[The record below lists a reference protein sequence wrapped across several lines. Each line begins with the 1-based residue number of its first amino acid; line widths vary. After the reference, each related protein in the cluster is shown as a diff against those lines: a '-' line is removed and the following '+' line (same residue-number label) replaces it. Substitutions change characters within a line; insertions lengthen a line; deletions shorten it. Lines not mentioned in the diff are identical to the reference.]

1 MSVRTRDNK
10 KNLQVADDGAASL
23 QASNMTARPKNWIC
37 HQCCSGLSTNATP
50 YSSSSEDEGENEE
63 ANQTSRRVVLVL
75 TFSDISEQAEED
87 SDKSEIQ
94 RLVKSEIL
102 SNCCL
107 ASTFLRSE
115 QANASEVE
123 DIQEQ
128 VLRFL
133 QVKDKYLALGSVL
146 LKSQAFHLTYD
157 AKSSRSSSIPV
168 VALPRTEF
176 KKPYIPTQ
184 ITDNRPND
192 VKEEDVYPLSISHQ
206 FPFVGSARVDTSDSD
221 SSAQRPKAG
230 LDIVTFD
237 DYNPRLHS
245 NLQEF
250 MAVFRSS
257 FTAWEWSR
265 IHAENASHLHEFY
278 VRWSI
283 KEAYTKALG
292 VGLGFEF
299 DSFDTRLAGVDDDE
313 NGDTSG
319 LWSQISTCPGGIS
332 LLGSV
337 VFRKSIKPLEF
348 WDFFF
353 IPLYEKRNQ
362 NDSTDLAPARGCACV
377 CAGPF
382 PESPQ
387 ESGNQSTRY
396 RTIVEW
402 TELEKLA
409 EWHVR
414 GTAHI

>member
-1 MSVRTRDNK
+1 MRSEGDNE
-10 KNLQVADDGAASL
+10 LQVADDGK
-23 QASNMTARPKNWIC
+23 QASNMTTKPRNWIY
-37 HQCCSGLSTNATP
+37 QKCCNGLLTDATP
-50 YSSSSEDEGENEE
+50 CGSSSEDEGGNDE
-63 ANQTSRRVVLVL
+63 AHHQTSQCVVLVL
-75 TFSDISEQAEED
+75 TFSDISEQVEED
-87 SDKSEIQ
+87 SDQSEIQ

-123 DIQEQ
+123 SIQKQ

-133 QVKDKYLALGSVL
+133 QLKDKYLALGSVL
-146 LKSQAFHLTYD
+146 LKSQAFHLTYNSK
-157 AKSSRSSSIPV
+157 ALRTSSIPV

-176 KKPYIPTQ
+176 KKPYIPSR
-184 ITDNRPND
+184 ITDDRPNG
-192 VKEEDVYPLSISHQ
+192 VKEEDVYPISISHQ
-206 FPFVGSARVDTSDSD
+206 FPFVGSARIDTSDSY
-221 SSAQRPKAG
+221 SVAQRPKVG

-265 IHAENASHLHEFY
+265 IHAEKALHLHEFY
-278 VRWSI
+278 VRWSM
-283 KEAYTKALG
+283 KEAYAKALG
-292 VGLGFEF
+292 VGMGIQF
-299 DSFDTRLAGVDDDE
+299 DSFDTRLSGVDDVE

-319 LWSQISTCPGGIS
+319 LWSQISTCPEGIF

-337 VFRKSIKPLEF
+337 VFQKSIKPSEF

-353 IPLYEKRNQ
+353 IPLYEKKSQ
-362 NDSTDLAPARGCACV
+362 NDMMDLAPARGCACV

-382 PESPQ
+382 PETSQ
-387 ESGNQSTRY
+387 ESGDQSTRY

-414 GTAHI
+414 ETAHM

>member
-1 MSVRTRDNK
+1 
-10 KNLQVADDGAASL
+10 
-23 QASNMTARPKNWIC
+23 MTARQRNRIFHK
-37 HQCCSGLSTNATP
+37 CCDELLTDATP
-50 YSSSSEDEGENEE
+50 YSSSSEDEGENDE
-63 ANQTSRRVVLVL
+63 AQTSHHAVIVL
-75 TFSDISEQAEED
+75 TFSDISEQVEED

-102 SNCCL
+102 SNSCL

-123 DIQEQ
+123 YVQKQ

-146 LKSQAFHLTYD
+146 LKSQAFHLTYNS
-157 AKSSRSSSIPV
+157 KSSPSSFMPV
-168 VALPRTEF
+168 VELPRTEF
-176 KKPYIPTQ
+176 KKPYIPTR

-192 VKEEDVYPLSISHQ
+192 VKEEDVYPISISHQ

-221 SSAQRPKAG
+221 SVAQRPKVG

-237 DYNPRLHS
+237 DYNPRLYS

-265 IHAENASHLHEFY
+265 IHAEKASHLHELY
-278 VRWSI
+278 IRWSM

-292 VGLGFEF
+292 VGMGIQF
-299 DSFDTRLAGVDDDE
+299 DSFDTRLAGIDDDK

-319 LWSQISTCPGGIS
+319 LWSQVSTCPEGVS

-337 VFRKSIKPLEF
+337 VFRKSSKPSEF

-353 IPLYEKRNQ
+353 MPLYEKNSQ
-362 NDSTDLAPARGCACV
+362 NDTVDLAPARGCACV

-382 PESPQ
+382 PETP
-387 ESGNQSTRY
+387 EKSGNQSTRY

-414 GTAHI
+414 GTGHI